1 MGQNL
6 PTGAPHV
13 LEVKVD
19 DVPLHG
25 ATNTVSFIR
34 SGEGQRG
41 TDGWSMTL
49 DRTGVIATKGER
61 RVLVPWSRVRLV
73 ELSPETKPETKPAP
87 SSKAAAQ

>member
-13 LEVKVD
+13 VEVKVD
-19 DVPLHG
+19 DVPLLG

-34 SGEGQRG
+34 SGEGPRG
-41 TDGWSMTL
+41 TDGWSMIL
-49 DRTGVIATKGER
+49 DRAGVIATKGER

-73 ELSPETKPETKPAP
+73 ELSPESKPAAA